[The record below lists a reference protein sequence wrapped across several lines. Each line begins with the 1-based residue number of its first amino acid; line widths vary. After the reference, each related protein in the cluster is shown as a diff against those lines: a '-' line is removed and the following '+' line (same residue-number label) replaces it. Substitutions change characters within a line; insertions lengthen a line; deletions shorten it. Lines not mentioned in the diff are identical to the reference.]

1 MKTKLGSILIAFL
14 LLGVLTLPTANQWI
28 HLSEGHHLEEHCTE
42 SSTHFH
48 KKELACEL
56 IATFTSPYAPY
67 WFQPTEYFVNSPKK
81 ELIQSSF
88 ENLIYGH
95 TTTLYLRGPPDLL
108 FFV

>member
-14 LLGVLTLPTANQWI
+14 LLGVLILPAANQLI

-67 WFQPTEYFVNSPKK
+67 WFQPTEYFVNYLKK
-81 ELIQSSF
+81 ELIQSNF

-95 TTTLYLRGPPDLL
+95 TSTLYLRGPPDLL
-108 FFV
+108 FFT

>member
-14 LLGVLTLPTANQWI
+14 LLGVLILPAANQLI

-67 WFQPTEYFVNSPKK
+67 WFQPTEYFVNYLKK
-81 ELIQSSF
+81 ELIQSNF

-108 FFV
+108 FFT